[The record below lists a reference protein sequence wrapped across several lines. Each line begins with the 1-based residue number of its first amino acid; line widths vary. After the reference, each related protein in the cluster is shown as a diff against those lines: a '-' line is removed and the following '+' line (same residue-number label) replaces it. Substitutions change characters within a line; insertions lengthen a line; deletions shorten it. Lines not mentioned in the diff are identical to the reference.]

1 MPKAIIR
8 EEPLESD
15 VYYKTVL
22 RRITV
27 LKDSDGN
34 VRGALSTAR
43 DITERKRAEE
53 EKEKLINELKDA
65 LANVKRLSRML
76 PICASCK
83 KIRDDKRYWNRIE
96 TYISEHS
103 GILFSHGLCP
113 DCAKKAY
120 EELDRI
126 KEEEI
131 KTSYSYASI
140 RTL

>member
-65 LANVKRLSRML
+65 LANVKQLSGML

-83 KIRDDKRYWNRIE
+83 KIRDDKGYWNRIE

-103 GILFSHGLCP
+103 EILFSHGLCP

-126 KEEEI
+126 KEGRD
-131 KTSYSYASI
+131 KNQ
-140 RTL
+140 L